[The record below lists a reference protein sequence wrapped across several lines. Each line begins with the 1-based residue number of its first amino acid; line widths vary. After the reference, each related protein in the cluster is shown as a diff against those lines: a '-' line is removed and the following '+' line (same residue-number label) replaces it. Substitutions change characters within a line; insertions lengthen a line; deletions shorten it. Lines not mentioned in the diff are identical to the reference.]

1 MRALAI
7 ALAISALSHPPAH
20 TQVLDDWIMMHS
32 GTSFDYLVTERGLG
46 ILDSAGVLRR
56 VTVSRMLVRHP
67 DGARTRI
74 IEERESAGAVTAGYA
89 DYISSTYILNNI
101 LSTKI
106 VAPES
111 DATERNSDGQPSS
124 RGHTV
129 CIQAPK
135 VGEEPT
141 DPSSKPNHLP

>member
-1 MRALAI
+1 
-7 ALAISALSHPPAH
+7 
-20 TQVLDDWIMMHS
+20 VLDDWIMMHS

-89 DYISSTYILNNI
+89 DYISSTYILNVDCDSRTLAVI
-101 LSTKI
+101 ETTDFDAEGRVLSHH
-106 VAPES
+106 
-111 DATERNSDGQPSS
+111 RL
-124 RGHTV
+124 
-129 CIQAPK
+129 
-135 VGEEPT
+135 
-141 DPSSKPNHLP
+141 DPSYSRTADSWEARAAERLVQWTCAHAFGGPLGFVARSKG